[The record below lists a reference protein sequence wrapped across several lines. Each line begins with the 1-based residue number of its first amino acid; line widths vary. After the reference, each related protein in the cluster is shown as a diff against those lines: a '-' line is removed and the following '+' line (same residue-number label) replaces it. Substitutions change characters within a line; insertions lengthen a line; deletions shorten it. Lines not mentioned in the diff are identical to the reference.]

1 MAWRKTFIKFYIDVS
16 LNLMIKNVELVSNQF
31 SIQILR
37 LFLFKLRI
45 LKNFIRFRFLIQN
58 WKIWRNTYINIYFL
72 ISFRKL
78 SLVVPNKIYRV
89 LTKHFISITVEVKSA
104 FIQMSFWADAYDLKK
119 AIFPRLKF
127 WKVPCWLPS
136 CIE

>member
-58 WKIWRNTYINIYFL
+58 WRIWRNTYINIYFL

-127 WKVPCWLPS
+127 WKVPCW
-136 CIE
+136 IVTFI